1 MVEKSQTWRLASYLC
16 GHSQSLKSNSNNMS
30 LTPSYMEITQTFYY
44 LYQMIQI
51 QLSLDDYVAGQDE
64 RLIKSRCL
72 SQT

>member
-1 MVEKSQTWRLASYLC
+1 MLEKSQTWRLASYLC
-16 GHSQSLKSNSNNMS
+16 GHSQSLKSNSNMS
-30 LTPSYMEITQTFYY
+30 LTTSYMEITQTFYY

>member
-1 MVEKSQTWRLASYLC
+1 
-16 GHSQSLKSNSNNMS
+16 MS
-30 LTPSYMEITQTFYY
+30 LTTSYMEITQTFYY